1 MIEKYFRKRS
11 IRFGGAE
18 MVKQTE
24 KKILVPLDGSDRAM
38 NTVRYIAK
46 IDPFL
51 PMHIVLF
58 HIFSSVP
65 EGYWDLEKD
74 PRSTSTVRQVKSWE
88 VEQRKRIKQFM
99 VMAEQ
104 YLLKAGFPSARI
116 NIKIQNRKKGIARD
130 IIREARNGYEAV
142 VTRRRG
148 MTGLRGIVL
157 GSVAT
162 KLIEKLSFIPLI
174 LAGRK
179 SSGNK
184 ILLAFDGSEG
194 AWRAVDFV
202 AITLSGFDYDLN
214 LIHVTRGREN
224 RNLKSRQI
232 YSPRKYSEITQK
244 EMIGEL
250 SKARKKLIENGFKP
264 QQVTT
269 KLVTGVSSRAGAIVA
284 VAKQENYGTI
294 VMGRRGQSKVRDF
307 FIGRVTNKVIHIAR
321 DRTVWIIR

>member
-1 MIEKYFRKRS
+1 
-11 IRFGGAE
+11 

-46 IDPFL
+46 IDPFFH
-51 PMHIVLF
+51 MHIVLF
-58 HIFSSVP
+58 HVFSSVP
-65 EGYWDLEKD
+65 DGYWDLEKD
-74 PRSTSTVRQVKSWE
+74 PRSTFTVKQVKSWE
-88 VEQRKRIKQFM
+88 VEQRKRIKQYM
-99 VMAEQ
+99 RMAEQ
-104 YLLKAGFPSARI
+104 YLLKAGFSSARI
-116 NIKIQNRKKGIARD
+116 HIKMQNRKKGIARD
-130 IIREARNGYEAV
+130 IIREAHNGYEAV

-157 GSVAT
+157 GGVAT
-162 KLIEKLSFIPLI
+162 KLIEKLFFIPLI

-179 SSGNK
+179 PPGNK
-184 ILLAFDGSEG
+184 ILIAFDGSEG
-194 AWRAVDFV
+194 ARRAVAFV
-202 AITLSGFDYDLN
+202 AMTLSGFDYDLN
-214 LIHVTRGREN
+214 LIHVIRGKED
-224 RNLKSRQI
+224 RNSESHRMYL
-232 YSPRKYSEITQK
+232 PRKYSEITRK

-250 SKARKKLIENGFKP
+250 AKARKKLIDNGFKP

-269 KLVTGVSSRAGAIVA
+269 KLVTDVSSRAGAIVA
-284 VAKQENYGTI
+284 EAKQENYGTI

>member
-1 MIEKYFRKRS
+1 MAKPSK
-11 IRFGGAE
+11 
-18 MVKQTE
+18 
-24 KKILVPLDGSDRAM
+24 KKILVSLDGSDRAM

-46 IDPFL
+46 IDPFFH
-51 PMHIVLF
+51 MHIVLF
-58 HIFSSVP
+58 HVFSSVP

-74 PRSTSTVRQVKSWE
+74 PRSTSTVRQVKPWE
-88 VEQRKRIKQFM
+88 VQQKKRIEQNM
-99 VMAEQ
+99 LMAEQ
-104 YLLKAGFPSARI
+104 YLLKAGFPSAQI
-116 NIKIQNRKKGIARD
+116 NIKIQKRKMGIARD
-130 IIREARNGYEAV
+130 IIREAHNGYEAV

-162 KLIEKLSFIPLI
+162 KLVEKLFFIPLI

-179 SSGNK
+179 PPGNK
-184 ILLAFDGSEG
+184 ILIAFDGSEG
-194 AWRAVDFV
+194 ARRAVDFV
-202 AITLSGFDYDLN
+202 AQTFSGFDYDLN
-214 LIHVTRGREN
+214 LIHVMRGGKD
-224 RNLKSRQI
+224 RNSESHRMYMPK
-232 YSPRKYSEITQK
+232 KYSEITRK
-244 EMIGEL
+244 GMLSEL
-250 SKARKKLIENGFKP
+250 AKVRKKLIDNGFKP

-284 VAKQENYGTI
+284 EAKQGNYGTI

>member
-1 MIEKYFRKRS
+1 M
-11 IRFGGAE
+11 A
-18 MVKQTE
+18 KQSK

-46 IDPFL
+46 IDPFQH
-51 PMHIVLF
+51 MHIFLF
-58 HIFSSVP
+58 HVFSSVP

-74 PRSTSTVRQVKSWE
+74 PRSTSTVRQVRPWE
-88 VEQRKRIKQFM
+88 VQQKKRIEQKM
-99 VMAEQ
+99 LMAEQ
-104 YLLKAGFPSARI
+104 YLLKAGFPSAHI
-116 NIKIQNRKKGIARD
+116 NIKIQKRKMGIARD
-130 IIREARNGYEAV
+130 IIREAHNGYEAV

-162 KLIEKLSFIPLI
+162 KLIEKFFFIPLI

-179 SSGNK
+179 PPGNK
-184 ILLAFDGSEG
+184 ILIAFDGSEG
-194 AWRAVDFV
+194 ARRAVDFV
-202 AITLSGFDYDLN
+202 AQTFSGFDYDLN
-214 LIHVTRGREN
+214 LIHVIRGRED
-224 RNLKSRQI
+224 RNSESRRM
-232 YSPRKYSEITQK
+232 YLPKKYSEITRK
-244 EMIGEL
+244 GMISEL
-250 SKARKKLIENGFKP
+250 AKARKKLIDNGFKP

-284 VAKQENYGTI
+284 EAKQGNYGTI